1 MPLAQLNV
9 ARMQTPLDS
18 PQMASFVARLDEVN
32 AAAESSDGFVWRLT
46 DEGGSDATGYR
57 LLNDEL
63 MLVNLSVWRDLASLR
78 AFVIGHDGH
87 RSALQSR
94 RDWFE
99 PAREPM
105 TVCWPIPEGHV
116 PTVQEAEERLLRLR
130 ADGPSDDLFAFSYR
144 D

>member
-9 ARMQTPLDS
+9 AQMRAPIDS
-18 PQMASFVARLDEVN
+18 PEMASFLSRLEEVN
-32 AAAESSDGFVWRLT
+32 AAAEAADGFVWRLT
-46 DEGGSDATGYR
+46 DDDGPGATGYR
-57 LLNDEL
+57 ILGDDR

-78 AFVIGHDGH
+78 AFVIGHAAH
-87 RSALQSR
+87 RAALQSR

-99 PAREPM
+99 PAGEPM
-105 TVCWPIPEGHV
+105 TACWPVEDGHV